1 MKGNQMKT
9 RLTVLVAAGALALG
23 ACETPPT
30 KEQVGAVSGAVIGG
44 VVGSTI
50 GGGSG
55 RTVAIVAGTIAGAV
69 IGGKIGQKMD
79 EADRIKAGQAL
90 ESVPT
95 GQHSTWKNPDSGT
108 VYTVT
113 PTKTYETSGTPCRD
127 FTVDATVD
135 GKPEKVNGTACRQA
149 DGNWKTKG

>member
-1 MKGNQMKT
+1 MTADKS
-9 RLTVLVAAGALALG
+9 RITVLVASCALALA

-30 KEQVGAVSGAVIGG
+30 KQQVGAVSGAVIGG

-69 IGGKIGQKMD
+69 LGGKIGQKMD

-95 GQHSTWKNPDSGT
+95 GQHSTWKNPDGT
-108 VYTVT
+108 MYTVT
-113 PTKTYETSGTPCRD
+113 PTRTYEAAGTPCRD
-127 FTVDATVD
+127 FTVDATVE
-135 GKPEKVNGTACRQA
+135 GKLEKISGTACRQS
-149 DGNWKTKG
+149 DGNWKTRG